1 MKPVAFSSWNGKII
15 DGRKGQPKGKAG
27 AADIGCPV
35 PKEGQKMSALLGW
48 NGLVVLDK
56 NADIPSLTLAYLK
69 EARKLS
75 CGECSVCMIGIDRVT
90 DILKDMAAGKAD
102 KGALGEIEEIAR
114 GVAKNGKCNFGR
126 ATALTPV
133 LDAIKHYKN
142 DFLALA
148 KGGNLVAK
156 TCSVAVTAPGMQACP
171 ATLDIRL
178 HRADPERP
186 ASPTPWT

>member
-56 NADIPSLTLAYLK
+56 DADIPLPDPGIS
-69 EARKLS
+69 EGSRKLS

-90 DILKDMAAGKAD
+90 DLLKDMAAGKAD
-102 KGALGEIEEIAR
+102 KGALGEIEEIAK
-114 GVAKNGKCNFGR
+114 GVAKNGKCISGR
-126 ATALTPV
+126 LP
-133 LDAIKHYKN
+133 
-142 DFLALA
+142 
-148 KGGNLVAK
+148 
-156 TCSVAVTAPGMQACP
+156 P
-171 ATLDIRL
+171 
-178 HRADPERP
+178 
-186 ASPTPWT
+186 